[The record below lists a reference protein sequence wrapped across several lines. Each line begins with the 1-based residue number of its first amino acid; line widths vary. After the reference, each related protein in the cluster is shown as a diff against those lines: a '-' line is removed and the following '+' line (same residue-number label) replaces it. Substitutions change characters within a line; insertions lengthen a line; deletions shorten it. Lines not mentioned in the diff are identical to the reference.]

1 MKSKYN
7 KKNVGII
14 LLLGATLFAL
24 YYFSKS
30 TLREGITQAQYTT
43 LKDALTPTP
52 EQEKLKQDQATLST
66 QKNNIAELAKKI
78 QLDTKSYNEAVKA
91 YNETAKKVADQ
102 LVALLPVFQSQFS
115 KIQSIGITDDIYSLL
130 IADTGNLEVPTIVNY
145 LEILVND
152 EVNIVG

>member
-1 MKSKYN
+1 M
-7 KKNVGII
+7 
-14 LLLGATLFAL
+14 
-24 YYFSKS
+24 
-30 TLREGITQAQYTT
+30 
-43 LKDALTPTP
+43 
-52 EQEKLKQDQATLST
+52 
-66 QKNNIAELAKKI
+66 AKKI

-91 YNETAKKVADQ
+91 YNELAKKVTDQ

-145 LEILVND
+145 LEILAND